1 MDLKQVI
8 DPGIRPHRCVIIAV
22 DGARSDY
29 LERSDSPAQR
39 SLVERGV
46 GFRNAIASN
55 GLAETPTGSPPSPP
69 G

>member
-8 DPGIRPHRCVIIAV
+8 DPGTRPQRCVIIAV
-22 DGARSDY
+22 DGARRDY

-46 GFRNAIASN
+46 GFRNAIASR
-55 GLAETPTGSPPSPP
+55 
-69 G
+69 